1 MVERG
6 KRSDGLIL
14 IPWQKG
20 RPLFWDRGSSVDTLV
35 PSYVALSST
44 KAGGSAAQAE
54 TAKSSR
60 DFIFA
65 VFAVESLGPWSPDAH
80 KF

>member
-1 MVERG
+1 M
-6 KRSDGLIL
+6 
-14 IPWQKG
+14 
-20 RPLFWDRGSSVDTLV
+20 DTLA
-35 PSYVALSST
+35 PFHVALSST

-80 KF
+80 KFLVK